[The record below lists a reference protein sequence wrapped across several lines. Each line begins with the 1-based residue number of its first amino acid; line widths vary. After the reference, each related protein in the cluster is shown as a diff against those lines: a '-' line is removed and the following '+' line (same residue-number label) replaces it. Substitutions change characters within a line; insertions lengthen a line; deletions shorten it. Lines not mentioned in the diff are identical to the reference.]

1 MCIVRLGVTAVF
13 VLVAACAGP
22 PAATPFQPTILA
34 FQATTCDDLAKEF
47 AAIGDPSLRS
57 VIDGPDKIAYEQKSV
72 LVKRMQV
79 LLAQSVT
86 EQAREAGVIADC
98 SMPAW
103 LEAAEQGF
111 TDDLRQRIGTAAYD
125 GNPVIDYDAW
135 LLELNNDLVA
145 LGMGKG

>member
-1 MCIVRLGVTAVF
+1 MTSVRAFLAAAL
-13 VLVAACAGP
+13 VLVTACAGP

-34 FQATTCDDLAKEF
+34 FQAKTCDDLAKEF
-47 AAIGDPSLRS
+47 GAIADPSLRS
-57 VIDGPDKIAYEQKSV
+57 VIDGPNQIADERKSV

-103 LEAAEQGF
+103 LEAAERGF
-111 TDDLRQRIGTAAYD
+111 THDLRGSIGAAAYD
-125 GNPVIDYDAW
+125 GDPVIDYDAW